1 MSKPWFRRRQLMI
14 FPIHPMGWF
23 TYGLFFLA
31 GGLWTA
37 FDSDFF
43 VGPEWLTNGAD
54 FLPAVAL
61 LGMGI
66 ALIAKTEK
74 R

>member
-1 MSKPWFRRRQLMI
+1 MSKPWFRRRHMMT

-23 TYGLFFLA
+23 TYGLFLSA
-31 GGLWTA
+31 GGLWA
-37 FDSDFF
+37 AVDSQSL
-43 VGPEWLTNGAD
+43 VGPDWLTEGTGI
-54 FLPAVAL
+54 LLAVVL
-61 LGMGI
+61 LGMAV

>member
-1 MSKPWFRRRQLMI
+1 MMT

-31 GGLWTA
+31 GGLWVAVDTGSLA
-37 FDSDFF
+37 
-43 VGPEWLTNGAD
+43 GPEWLTEGTGIL
-54 FLPAVAL
+54 FGVVL
-61 LGMGI
+61 LGMGV
-66 ALIAKTEK
+66 AFIAKTEK